1 MVGYHKSYFGKGK
14 DMNDSTRN
22 RLTHWHVLSA
32 AVVLACCGSAALAY
46 NIPSDATIGAW
57 DSVNRV
63 YTLTGN
69 VSGSIVVDEDNL
81 TLDGAGYTVSGTGSG
96 SGIFLYPRTGVT
108 VENVTV
114 EGFQNGIYLALSH
127 GNVVT
132 CSTLSGN
139 NPYGIWLDYSSNNTM
154 NGNTVSG
161 SHEGIRINNGN
172 GNTVMENTISNNDNG
187 ITLVS
192 ANNNQVY
199 SNNFVDNTI
208 NQAKVTGG
216 SGNVFNLATG
226 GNYWSDWSGS
236 GAYVFDG
243 GQDDMPLADPVSVS
257 CGVLVVAIDIKPGSY
272 PNAINLGSHG
282 LIPVAILSSAEFDA
296 TTVDPETV
304 ELAGAGV
311 AVRGKSNKYMAQQE
325 DVNGDGLVDLINHV
339 ATENL
344 DPDSLQ
350 DGYAV
355 LTGTT
360 FGGEEITGTDE
371 ITIVPPE

>member
-1 MVGYHKSYFGKGK
+1 
-14 DMNDSTRN
+14 MNNSSRK
-22 RLTHWHVLSA
+22 RLVDWRLLA
-32 AVVLACCGSAALAY
+32 AVAALVCCGSAAFAY
-46 NIPSDATIGAW
+46 NIPSDTTIGTW
-57 DSVNRV
+57 DSVSRV
-63 YTLTGN
+63 YTLTGD
-69 VSGSIVVDEDNL
+69 VSGSIVVDESNL
-81 TLDGAGYTVSGTGSG
+81 TLDGAGYTVTGSG
-96 SGIFLYPRTGVT
+96 SGNGIFLYNRTGVT

-114 EGFQNGIYLALSH
+114 QGFETGIYLALAP
-127 GNVVT
+127 GNVLT
-132 CSTLSGN
+132 CNTLSSN
-139 NPYGIWLDYSSNNTM
+139 NPYGIWLDYSSNNTL
-154 NGNTVSG
+154 NGNTASG

-172 GNTVMENTISNNDNG
+172 GNTVMENTMSGNDNG

-199 SNNFVDNTI
+199 SNNFIANTTR
-208 NQAKVTGG
+208 QAYVTGG

-236 GAYVFDG
+236 GPYVFDG
-243 GQDDMPLADPVSVS
+243 GQDDMPLADPVAVS

-272 PNAINLGSHG
+272 PNPINLGSYG
-282 LIPVAILSSAEFDA
+282 LIPVAILSTAEFDA

-325 DVNGDGLVDLINHV
+325 DVNGDGLLDLVNHV

-344 DPDSLQ
+344 DPNALQ

-355 LTGTT
+355 LTGKT

>member
-1 MVGYHKSYFGKGK
+1 MKNSGIKRFINVHLLLAAALLTSY
-14 DMNDSTRN
+14 
-22 RLTHWHVLSA
+22 
-32 AVVLACCGSAALAY
+32 GSAVFAY
-46 NIPSDATIGAW
+46 NIPSDTTIGSW

-63 YTLTGN
+63 YTLTGD

-81 TLDGAGYTVSGTGSG
+81 TLDGAGYTVTGTGSG
-96 SGIFLYPRTGVT
+96 HGITLYPRTGVT

-114 EGFQNGIYLALSH
+114 QGFNTGIYLALSH
-127 GNVVT
+127 YNVLT
-132 CSTLSGN
+132 CNTLSGN
-139 NPYGIWLDYSSNNTM
+139 NPYGIWLDYSSNNTL
-154 NGNTVSG
+154 NGNTASG

-172 GNTVMENTISNNDNG
+172 GNTVMENTMSGNDNG

-199 SNNFVDNTI
+199 SNNFIDNTT
-208 NQAKVTGG
+208 NQAYVSGG

-236 GAYVFDG
+236 GAYVFTG
-243 GQDDMPLADPVSVS
+243 GQDDMPLADPVDVS

-282 LIPVAILSSAEFDA
+282 LVPVAILSSAEFDA

-344 DPDSLQ
+344 DPAALQ

-355 LTGTT
+355 LIGTT

>member
-1 MVGYHKSYFGKGK
+1 MKNSGVKRFVKMY
-14 DMNDSTRN
+14 T
-22 RLTHWHVLSA
+22 
-32 AVVLACCGSAALAY
+32 VLAVAALICCGSAALAY
-46 NIPSDATIGAW
+46 NIPSDTTIGTW

-69 VSGSIVVDEDNL
+69 VSGPIVVDESDL
-81 TLDGAGYTVSGTGSG
+81 TLDGAGYTVTGSG
-96 SGIFLYPRTGVT
+96 SGNGIFLYTRTGVT
-108 VENVTV
+108 VQNVTAQ
-114 EGFQNGIYLALSH
+114 GFDTGIYLALSH
-127 GNVVT
+127 GNVLT
-132 CSTLSGN
+132 CNTLSSN
-139 NPYGIWLDYSSNNTM
+139 NPYGIWLDYSNNNTL
-154 NGNTVSG
+154 NGNAASG
-161 SHEGIRINNGN
+161 SHEGIRVDHAN
-172 GNTVMENTISNNDNG
+172 GNTIMENTMSGNDNG
-187 ITLVS
+187 IRLYY
-192 ANNNQVY
+192 ANNSQIY
-199 SNNFVDNTI
+199 SNNFVDNTTR
-208 NQAKVTGG
+208 QAYVTGG

-243 GQDDMPLADPVSVS
+243 GQDDMPLADPVDVS
-257 CGVLVVAIDIKPGSY
+257 CGVLVVDIDIKPGSY

-282 LIPVAILSSAEFDA
+282 LVPVAILSSAEFDA

-344 DPDSLQ
+344 DPNSLQ

-355 LTGTT
+355 LIGTT

>member
-1 MVGYHKSYFGKGK
+1 MS
-14 DMNDSTRN
+14 NSTRN
-22 RLTHWHVLSA
+22 RLIRWHLLSA
-32 AVVLACCGSAALAY
+32 AVVLACCGSAALAH
-46 NIPSDATIGAW
+46 NIPSDTTIGTW

-69 VSGSIVVDEDNL
+69 VSGSIVVDESDL
-81 TLDGAGYTVSGTGSG
+81 TLDGAGYTVTGTGLG
-96 SGIFLYPRTGVT
+96 NGIYLYAITGVT

-114 EGFQNGIYLALSH
+114 QEFETGIYLALSH
-127 GNVVT
+127 GNVLT
-132 CSTLSGN
+132 CNTLSSN
-139 NPYGIWLDYSSNNTM
+139 NPSGIWLDYSSNNTL
-154 NGNTVSG
+154 NGNTASG

-172 GNTVMENTISNNDNG
+172 GNTVMENTMSGNDNG
-187 ITLVS
+187 IGLWS

-199 SNNFVDNTI
+199 GNNFVDNTTA
-208 NQAKVTGG
+208 QAFVTGG

-236 GAYVFDG
+236 GPYVFNG
-243 GQDDMPLADPVSVS
+243 GQDDMPLADPVDVS

-282 LIPVAILSSAEFDA
+282 LIPVAILSSADFDA

-325 DVNGDGLVDLINHV
+325 DVNGDGLLDLINHV

-344 DPDSLQ
+344 DPNSLQ

-355 LTGTT
+355 LIGST